1 MTLPIKFKRGLK
13 TNLPSA
19 AAAGEPL
26 FTTDT
31 KELFIGTGDGISAI
45 GTDPTMAERV
55 GNLEKYR
62 SSVSR
67 TYTETFTSPKVDIEK
82 TTAWYSANGVRTSKI
97 PSITENFTDL
107 SAVDQIN
114 SYGVNFDI
122 ENGLVRLSNTLEGV
136 VVSSALPVVE
146 VDKLTVQSDYTLP
159 NALGVISTKKV
170 TGERASKLPHLEPTI
185 LVDRLD
191 RTWVISSVDR
201 EGIYAV
207 VTNPDD
213 SIAFEG
219 YLYSYSGTGYYVATS
234 SITNAVVDYNNNVWI
249 AAALT
254 NMPGLIISIKPDFQA
269 FLNPISVKGNTTI
282 NTYTPFLKLH
292 VDKNN
297 RIWYSWG
304 YSINLYYGC
313 VNSDGTFFIPTTSQ
327 AFTPY
332 TGVDNTVMV
341 EDRTKGYLCFII
353 RGYSNNT
360 VRALRLNYDGTNP
373 THFSS
378 IGKASSRWLNAT
390 HDELTGITTILCVDN
405 NTPIVHRLNLSTG
418 ASTTFPLSG
427 FMAIDPS
434 LPIGFVLQDKI
445 MRVFYHQQTVG
456 STRLI
461 SIDLATLSVA
471 EPDTLIQSGTNTT
484 RVSGCIDREGRLT
497 IVLNT
502 TEYSSSNYSLIKMLR
517 YGTVPT
523 SVTFQISPDG
533 ASWFPVSLGKELT
546 LPNKT
551 DKLIMKIKMQSPNY
565 GISPTIRNYR
575 ISLGGT
581 AGEITQ
587 AYTSSTLPSV
597 TPISR
602 VTLTANQ
609 ILDGGEILWEVSNN
623 GGGSWQSAEL
633 GQEIEF
639 ANPINSDLRVRAILH
654 SPASESSTPSIRD
667 FTVTSANILLN
678 PSIADSNLPQ
688 RVIDL
693 ETNLLKTN
701 FQLIT
706 YMNATK
712 YGLKNMV
719 IDTFTDLSGV
729 DIPNS
734 QAVYDHIQKK
744 FTTGIVDIVPPM
756 TANDAPAPFIVS
768 ADSVTGGAVFH
779 LFDRSLASGWSTT
792 VGGHHWIKIFLDD
805 PGQSVDRYLLS
816 GGANYAPTTW
826 QLQGSNNNMT
836 WDTLHSVSGYVWTR
850 YEGNEFT
857 IPTENIKPYK
867 CYRFYS
873 TSSQYGSGATQI
885 QELRL
890 QKAVDQNHLQSKPEN
905 TTTPPNKIVIVG
917 DETVNGGS
925 IKYQASRDGGNT
937 WTDVPAQTLTNI
949 SSQPDGTQLVVKA
962 IITGNAELNAWGYYY
977 E

>member
-13 TNLPSA
+13 NNLPSA

-31 KELFIGTGDGISAI
+31 KELFIGTGDGITAI
-45 GTDPTMAERV
+45 GTDPTLAERV
-55 GNLEKYR
+55 GQLEKYR

-82 TTAWYSANGVRTSKI
+82 TTAWYSTTGVRTSKI

-107 SAVDQIN
+107 SAVDQFN

-136 VVSSALPVVE
+136 VVSSSLPVAG
-146 VDKLTVQSDYTLP
+146 VDKLTFQSDYLLP

-170 TGERASKLPHLEPTI
+170 TGEMASKLSHLEPTI
-185 LVDRLD
+185 LVDRLN

-207 VTNPDD
+207 VTNSDD
-213 SIAFEG
+213 SVAFEG
-219 YLYSYSGTGYYVATS
+219 YLHSYRGTGYVVAP
-234 SITNAVVDYNNNVWI
+234 SIMNAVVDHNNNVWI
-249 AAALT
+249 AAAIT
-254 NMPGLIISIKPDFQA
+254 SMPGLILSIKPDFQS
-269 FLNPISVKGNTTI
+269 FLNPISVRGNNSI
-282 NTYTPFLKLH
+282 YSYPPFLKLH

-297 RIWYSWG
+297 RIWYSWS
-304 YSINLYYGC
+304 YSSSFYYGC
-313 VNSDGTFFIPTTSQ
+313 VTSDGTFFIPTTSQ
-327 AFTPY
+327 TFNPS
-332 TGVDNTVMV
+332 TGFDNAVIV
-341 EDRTKGYLCFII
+341 EDRMKGYICFII

-360 VRALRLNYDGTNP
+360 LRALRVNYDGTNQTP
-373 THFSS
+373 YNL
-378 IGKASSRWLNAT
+378 IGKASGKWLDAT
-390 HDELTGITTILCVDN
+390 HDESTGITTILSVDN
-405 NTPIVHRLNLSTG
+405 NAPVVHRLNLSTG
-418 ASTTFPLSG
+418 SSTTLPLTG
-427 FMAIDPS
+427 FMTVDHS
-434 LPIGFVLQDKI
+434 LPIEFVLQDNI
-445 MRVFYHQQTVG
+445 MRVIYHQQTVG

-461 SIDLATLSVA
+461 SIDLATLSIV

-484 RVSGCIDREGRLT
+484 RVSGCIDGNGRLT
-497 IVLNT
+497 IVMNT
-502 TEYSSSNYSLIKMLR
+502 SEYSSNYSLIKMLR
-517 YGTVPT
+517 YDTVPT
-523 SVTFQISPDG
+523 SIAFQISPDDT
-533 ASWFPVSLGKELT
+533 SWFPITLGEEIT
-546 LPNKT
+546 FPTKT
-551 DKLIMKIKMQSPNY
+551 DALKIKIKMQSPNP
-565 GISPTIRNYR
+565 GISSLLRNYR
-575 ISLGGT
+575 IALGGT

-587 AYTSSTLPSV
+587 TYTSSSLPAV
-597 TPISR
+597 TPIAF

-609 ILDGGEILWEVSNN
+609 ALHGGEILWEVSNN

-654 SPASESSTPSIRD
+654 SPSSETSTPSIRD
-667 FTVTSANILLN
+667 FTVTSSNLLLN
-678 PSIADSNLPQ
+678 PAITDPNLPQ

-706 YMNATK
+706 YMNAAK

-729 DIPNS
+729 DITNS
-734 QAVYDHIQKK
+734 QAVYDHVRKK
-744 FTTGIVDIVPPM
+744 FITGIVDIVPPM
-756 TANDAPAPFIVS
+756 TANDTPAPFIVS

-792 VGGHHWIKIFLDD
+792 AGGHHWIKIFLDN
-805 PGQSVDRYLLS
+805 PAQIIDRYLLS

-826 QLQGSNNNMT
+826 QLQGSNNNTT

-867 CYRFYS
+867 YYRFYS

-890 QKAVDQNHLQSKPEN
+890 QKAVDQNHLQSKPEK

-925 IKYQASRDGGNT
+925 IKYQASRDSGNT
-937 WTDVPAQTLTNI
+937 WTDVPAQTLTDI
-949 SSQPDGTQLVVKA
+949 SSQPVGTQLVVKA

>member
-1 MTLPIKFKRGLK
+1 MTLPIKLKRGLK
-13 TNLPSA
+13 ANLPSA
-19 AAAGEPL
+19 ASAGEPL

-45 GTDPTMAERV
+45 GTDPTLAERV
-55 GNLEKYR
+55 GKLEKYR

-67 TYTETFTSPKVDIEK
+67 TYTETFASPKVDIEK
-82 TTAWYSANGVRTSKI
+82 TTAWYSTNGVRTSKI

-114 SYGVNFDI
+114 SYGVTFDT

-136 VVSSALPVVE
+136 VVSSALPVIG
-146 VDKLTVQSDYTLP
+146 VDKLTVQSDFILP

-170 TGERASKLPHLEPTI
+170 TGEKASKISHLEPTI
-185 LVDRLD
+185 LVDRLN
-191 RTWVISSVDR
+191 RTWVISSVER
-201 EGIYAV
+201 EGIYAI

-213 SIAFEG
+213 SVAFEG
-219 YLYSYSGTGYYVATS
+219 YLHSYSGTGYYSSS
-234 SITNAVVDYNNNVWI
+234 SITNAVVDHNNNVWI

-269 FLNPISVKGNTTI
+269 YLTPISVKGNTSI
-282 NTYTPFLKLH
+282 NSYTPFLKLH

-297 RIWYSWG
+297 RIWYLWG

-327 AFTPY
+327 SFTPS

-341 EDRTKGYLCFII
+341 EDRRKGYLCFII

-378 IGKASSRWLNAT
+378 IGKASSKWLNAT
-390 HDELTGITTILCVDN
+390 HDESTGITTILCVDN

-418 ASTTFPLSG
+418 ASTTFPLTG
-427 FMAIDPS
+427 FMAIDHS

-461 SIDLATLSVA
+461 SIDLATLSVV

-484 RVSGCIDREGRLT
+484 RISGCIDGKGRLT
-497 IVLNT
+497 IVINT

-517 YGTVPT
+517 YDTVPT

-533 ASWFPVSLGKELT
+533 ASWFPLSLGEELT
-546 LPNKT
+546 LPTKT

-565 GISPTIRNYR
+565 GISPIIRNYR
-575 ISLGGT
+575 ISLGGA

-587 AYTSSTLPSV
+587 TYTSSTLPSV

-609 ILDGGEILWEVSNN
+609 MLDGGEILWEVSNN

-667 FTVTSANILLN
+667 FTVTSANLLLN

-706 YMNATK
+706 YMNTTK

-719 IDTFTDLSGV
+719 VDTFTDLSGV

-734 QAVYDHIQKK
+734 QAVYDHTQKK

-779 LFDRSLASGWSTT
+779 MFDRNFASGWSTT
-792 VGGHHWIKIFLDD
+792 AGGHHWIKIFLDN
-805 PGQSVDRYLLS
+805 PAQIVDRYLLS
-816 GGANYAPTTW
+816 GGAKYAPTSW
-826 QLQGSNNNMT
+826 QLQGSNNNTT
-836 WDTLHSVSGYVWTR
+836 WDTLHSVSGYVWNQ

-857 IPTENIKPYK
+857 IPTENIKPYQY
-867 CYRFYS
+867 YRFYS
-873 TSSQYGSGATQI
+873 TSSQYGSGVTQI

-905 TTTPPNKIVIVG
+905 TTTPPNKVVIVG

-937 WTDVPAQTLTNI
+937 WSDVPAQTLTDI
-949 SSQPDGTQLVVKA
+949 SSQPVGTQLVVKA

>member
-13 TNLPSA
+13 NNLPSA

-31 KELFIGTGDGISAI
+31 KELFIGTGDGITAI
-45 GTDPTMAERV
+45 GTDPTLAERV
-55 GNLEKYR
+55 GQLEKYR

-82 TTAWYSANGVRTSKI
+82 TTAWYSTTGVRTSKI

-107 SAVDQIN
+107 SAVDQFN

-136 VVSSALPVVE
+136 IVSSSLPVAG
-146 VDKLTVQSDYTLP
+146 VDKLTFQSDYLLP

-170 TGERASKLPHLEPTI
+170 TGEMASKLSHLEPTI
-185 LVDRLD
+185 LVDRLN

-207 VTNPDD
+207 VTNSDD
-213 SIAFEG
+213 SVAFEG
-219 YLYSYSGTGYYVATS
+219 YLHSYRGTGYVVAP
-234 SITNAVVDYNNNVWI
+234 SIMNAVVDHNNNVWI
-249 AAALT
+249 AAAIT
-254 NMPGLIISIKPDFQA
+254 SMPGLILSIKPDFQS
-269 FLNPISVKGNTTI
+269 FLNPISVRGNNSI
-282 NTYTPFLKLH
+282 YSYPPFLKLH

-297 RIWYSWG
+297 RIWYSWS
-304 YSINLYYGC
+304 YSSSFYYGC
-313 VNSDGTFFIPTTSQ
+313 VTSDGTFFIPTTSQ
-327 AFTPY
+327 TFNPS
-332 TGVDNTVMV
+332 TGFDNAVIV
-341 EDRTKGYLCFII
+341 EDRMKGYICFII

-360 VRALRLNYDGTNP
+360 LRALRVNYDGTNQTP
-373 THFSS
+373 YNL
-378 IGKASSRWLNAT
+378 IGKASGKWLDAT
-390 HDELTGITTILCVDN
+390 HDESTGITTILSVDN
-405 NTPIVHRLNLSTG
+405 NAPVVHRLNLSTG
-418 ASTTFPLSG
+418 SSTTLPLTG
-427 FMAIDPS
+427 FMTVDHS
-434 LPIGFVLQDKI
+434 LPIEFVLQDNI
-445 MRVFYHQQTVG
+445 MRVIYHQQTVG

-461 SIDLATLSVA
+461 SIDLATLSIV

-484 RVSGCIDREGRLT
+484 RVSGCIDGNGRLT
-497 IVLNT
+497 IVMNT
-502 TEYSSSNYSLIKMLR
+502 SEYSSNYSLIKMLR
-517 YGTVPT
+517 YDTVPT
-523 SVTFQISPDG
+523 SIAFQISPDDT
-533 ASWFPVSLGKELT
+533 SWFPITLGEEIT
-546 LPNKT
+546 FPTKT
-551 DKLIMKIKMQSPNY
+551 DALKIKIKMQSPNP
-565 GISPTIRNYR
+565 GISSLLRNYR
-575 ISLGGT
+575 IALGGT

-587 AYTSSTLPSV
+587 TYTSSSLPAV
-597 TPISR
+597 TPIAF

-609 ILDGGEILWEVSNN
+609 ALHGGEILWEVSNN

-654 SPASESSTPSIRD
+654 SPSSETSTPSIRD
-667 FTVTSANILLN
+667 FTVTSSNLLLN
-678 PSIADSNLPQ
+678 PAITDPNLPQ

-706 YMNATK
+706 YMNAAK

-729 DIPNS
+729 DITNS
-734 QAVYDHIQKK
+734 QAVYDHVRKK
-744 FTTGIVDIVPPM
+744 FITGIVDIVPPM
-756 TANDAPAPFIVS
+756 TANDTPAPFIVS

-792 VGGHHWIKIFLDD
+792 AGGHHWIKIFLDN
-805 PGQSVDRYLLS
+805 PAQIIDRYLLS

-826 QLQGSNNNMT
+826 QLQGSNNNTT

-867 CYRFYS
+867 YYRFYS

-890 QKAVDQNHLQSKPEN
+890 QKAVDQNHLQSKPEK

-925 IKYQASRDGGNT
+925 IKYQASRDSGNT
-937 WTDVPAQTLTNI
+937 WTDVPAQTLTDI
-949 SSQPDGTQLVVKA
+949 SSQPVGTQLVVKA

>member
-1 MTLPIKFKRGLK
+1 MTLPIKLKRGLK
-13 TNLPSA
+13 ANLPPA

-45 GTDPTMAERV
+45 GTDPTLAERV
-55 GNLEKYR
+55 GKLEKYR

-67 TYTETFTSPKVDIEK
+67 TYTETFTSPKVDVEK
-82 TTAWYSANGVRTSKI
+82 TTAWYSSNGVRTSKI
-97 PSITENFTDL
+97 PSITESFTNL

-114 SYGVNFDI
+114 SYGVNFDV

-136 VVSSALPVVE
+136 VVSSALQVVG

-159 NALGVISTKKV
+159 SALGVISTKKV
-170 TGERASKLPHLEPTI
+170 TGEMASKESHLEPTI
-185 LVDRLD
+185 LVDRLN
-191 RTWVISSVDR
+191 RTWVISSVYR

-207 VTNPDD
+207 VTNPGD
-213 SIAFEG
+213 SVAFEG
-219 YLYSYSGTGYYVATS
+219 YLHSYSGTGYYVAS
-234 SITNAVVDYNNNVWI
+234 SITNAVVDHNNNVWI
-249 AAALT
+249 AAAIT

-269 FLNPISVKGNTTI
+269 FLNPISVRGNNSI
-282 NTYTPFLKLH
+282 YSYPPFLKLH

-297 RIWYSWG
+297 RIWYSWS
-304 YSINLYYGC
+304 YSSTFYYGC
-313 VNSDGTFFIPTTSQ
+313 ITSDGTFFIPTTSQ
-327 AFTPY
+327 TFNPS
-332 TGVDNTVMV
+332 TGVDNAVIV
-341 EDRTKGYLCFII
+341 EDRMKGYICFII
-353 RGYSNNT
+353 RGYSTNT
-360 VRALRLNYDGTNP
+360 LRALRVNYDGTNQTP
-373 THFSS
+373 YNL
-378 IGKASSRWLNAT
+378 IGKASGKWLDAT
-390 HDELTGITTILCVDN
+390 HDESTGITTILSVDN
-405 NTPIVHRLNLSTG
+405 NAPVVHRLNLSTG
-418 ASTTFPLSG
+418 SSTTLPLTG
-427 FMAIDPS
+427 FMAVDHS
-434 LPIGFVLQDKI
+434 LPIGFVLQDNI

-461 SIDLATLSVA
+461 SIDLATLSIV

-484 RVSGCIDREGRLT
+484 RVSSCIDGYGRLT
-497 IVLNT
+497 FVMNT
-502 TEYSSSNYSLIKMLR
+502 SEYSSNYSLIKMLR
-517 YGTVPT
+517 YDIVPT
-523 SVTFQISPDG
+523 SIAIQISPDDT
-533 ASWFPVSLGKELT
+533 SWFPITLGEEIT
-546 LPNKT
+546 FPNKT
-551 DKLIMKIKMQSPNY
+551 DTLKIKIKMQSPNP
-565 GISPTIRNYR
+565 GISPLLRNYR
-575 ISLGGT
+575 IALGGT

-587 AYTSSTLPSV
+587 TYTSSSLPTV
-597 TPISR
+597 TPTAF

-667 FTVTSANILLN
+667 FTVTSANLLLN

-744 FTTGIVDIVPPM
+744 FTTGIVDIVPLM
-756 TANDAPAPFIVS
+756 TANDAPTPFIVS
-768 ADSVTGGAVFH
+768 ADSVTGGAVIH
-779 LFDRSLASGWSTT
+779 LFDRNLASGWSTT
-792 VGGHHWIKIFLDD
+792 VGGHHWIKIFLDN
-805 PGQSVDRYLLS
+805 PAQIVDRYLLS

-826 QLQGSNNNMT
+826 QLQGSNNNTT

-867 CYRFYS
+867 YYRFYS

-925 IKYQASRDGGNT
+925 IRYLASRDGGNT
-937 WTDVPAQTLTNI
+937 WTDVPPQTLTDI
-949 SSQPDGTQLVVKA
+949 SSQPVGTQLVVKA